1 MIQDTRFLDAA
12 SVEAFARDGVV
23 CIRGAL
29 SGTELS
35 NLERAIDDAVAH
47 VGKTASGYDITAI
60 ANAVWL
66 EGQDVIDGRGAR
78 QYNLDALASLVRVSG
93 AELLR
98 DRKPED
104 APGDLGHFLVDTG
117 VWTRSAEMRSVA
129 LSPTLAQIAGELLQA
144 QDIRFYDDQVF
155 VKEPGTIDR
164 TAYHQDLGYFHIEG
178 DQGCVM
184 WAPVD
189 RTSRETGA
197 LGYVRGSHRW
207 GKMFKPNIFMSRLAI
222 PGSEGEEQPDID
234 NNEDRYDIVYF
245 DVEPGDVIVHH
256 FRTVHGSHGNASTT
270 QTRRAAS
277 LRYVG
282 ERVRYRARPGAPAQP
297 HRPIDWADGTAL
309 CDPLFPLVWRYAR
322 PAVAA

>member
-1 MIQDTRFLDAA
+1 MIAGAPFLDAA
-12 SVEAFARDGVV
+12 QVEAFARDGVV

-29 SGTELS
+29 SES
-35 NLERAIDDAVAH
+35 EISDLERAIDEATANI
-47 VGKTASGYDITAI
+47 GKTASGYDITAV
-60 ANAVWL
+60 ANAVWV
-66 EGQDVIDGRGAR
+66 ESQDSVDAREAR
-78 QYNLDALASLVRVSG
+78 QYNLDALASLVKSSG
-93 AELLR
+93 ADLLR
-98 DRKPED
+98 DRRAED
-104 APGDLGHFLVDTG
+104 ASGAIGHFLVETG
-117 VWTRSAEMRSVA
+117 AWTRSAEMRSVA

-144 QDIRFYDDQVF
+144 QDIRFYDDQIF

-189 RTSRETGA
+189 RTTRETGA

-207 GKMFKPNIFMSRLAI
+207 GRTFKPNIFMSRLAI

-234 NNEDRYDIVYF
+234 NNEDQYDIVYF
-245 DVEPGDVIVHH
+245 DVEPGDVVVHH
-256 FRTVHGSHGNASTT
+256 FCTVHGSHGNASTT
-270 QTRRAAS
+270 QRRRAAS

-282 ERVRYRARPGAPAQP
+282 EQVRYRARPGAPAQP
-297 HRPIDWADGTAL
+297 HRPLDWPDGTSL
-309 CDPLFPLVWRYAR
+309 CDPLFPLIWRRAR